1 MKSTGCKVVAPS
13 IADAIINRTEAK
25 IAEKDEKEEM
35 FLFWKKWKTR
45 NFGVT
50 PKKYGKK
57 NVEHEVKQQ
66 KHTIW

>member
-35 FLFWKKWKTR
+35 FLFWKKMENLIVKVGNKDFLVEG
-45 NFGVT
+45 NFF
-50 PKKYGKK
+50 
-57 NVEHEVKQQ
+57 NQM
-66 KHTIW
+66 IR

>member
-35 FLFWKKWKTR
+35 FLFWKKMENLIVKVGNKDFLVER
-45 NFGVT
+45 NFF
-50 PKKYGKK
+50 
-57 NVEHEVKQQ
+57 NQM
-66 KHTIW
+66 IR